1 MKMELGIDTN
11 GLTQNQVDKLEK
23 SIAGAI
29 EANENNRQVELQQ
42 TQAAFEIQR
51 RGQNLP
57 GDVGKNFGLFSDG
70 FDLHGRLDN
79 LGPFANTYPGSYFFS
94 GFFGGNGH
102 GSYGAGY
109 GGFSGHGLFGGLG
122 QGSHTAFKRN
132 TQLAHRK
139 MALCVS
145 AYKGFGLAKN
155 VIDLMANFA
164 AEGLRIRHPNKT
176 VERFLNRWAYHVGL
190 ECRVKDILRY
200 YYKYGNVFVYRT
212 LGELD
217 ENMYMKMRRSRAKV
231 SSGIPGFKVATKEL
245 DPVTNPQ
252 QTERLEQVQKEK
264 KKPVGKRQLP
274 WQYTLLNPFQMELRG
289 TKFFGGQRWVFV
301 LDNNTVNEI
310 RNNKIKSQ
318 YGSYIDFL
326 DETDINLPQE
336 FKNLSNS
343 LSKDAPDG
351 EHNDPR
357 IVELDQRK
365 LYTMHYMKDDHE
377 DWAEPLLWP
386 VMADIFYKNK
396 LRQMDISVCNS
407 VINAITIFKL
417 GNFKEG
423 YIPPKEHFSKFSEFL
438 RTPTQAMNMVWND
451 AISIESN
458 YPPVDK
464 ILGIQKYE
472 SVDRDILRGIGIPDT
487 LIGGQVKSNFSTGF
501 LGVRTLL
508 ERLEE
513 GRNTVIRWLTKELE
527 LIVETFGIRKL
538 PSIRFGKMSLRDE
551 KAEKQLILQL
561 LDRNIISIQAVLE
574 TFGEEFEIELERLRE
589 EESVRENTGLFQKH
603 SPYTDPINDLDV
615 EEQMAKEAEIKFQ
628 EKRLTHKLKL
638 QENKSKKANN
648 RPDRNSGPNGRPGGT
663 DGIPQ
668 ETKRETKPQGMA
680 WLVDYEQTKA
690 TAIEF
695 VNKVEKVV
703 SKSLLRAVGKKDKR
717 SLTKH
722 EMAGLE
728 AITFAVASQCSLE
741 NTTITVD
748 YVEGILRENPTID
761 GKVYAL
767 YNNMLKSNMTLRD
780 RKIAMASAIAY
791 CQLQGGE

>member
-1 MKMELGIDTN
+1 MSIELGIDTKDLDN
-11 GLTQNQVDKLEK
+11 KQIAAMEK
-23 SIAGAI
+23 SVAGAI
-29 EANENNRQVELQQ
+29 EVNKENAQREMAM
-42 TQAAFEIQR
+42 TQASFEIQR

-57 GDVGKNFGLFSDG
+57 GDIGKNFGLFTDG
-70 FDLHGRLDN
+70 FGLHGRLDN

-94 GFFGGNGH
+94 GFFGGDGYGSH
-102 GSYGAGY
+102 GGGDYAGY
-109 GGFSGHGLFGGLG
+109 GLFGGYG

-132 TQLAHRK
+132 TNLAHRK
-139 MALCVS
+139 MGLCVS

-164 AEGLRIRHPNKT
+164 AEGLRIKHPNKT
-176 VERFLNRWAYHVGL
+176 VESFLNRWAYHVDL

-212 LGELD
+212 LGQLD
-217 ENMYMKMRRSRAKV
+217 ENTYMKMRRSRAKL
-231 SSGIPGFKVATKEL
+231 SKGMPGFNIAKDL
-245 DPVTNPQ
+245 DPTSDPQ
-252 QTERLEQVQKEK
+252 QTEKFEQTQQEK
-264 KKPVGKRQLP
+264 KKPVAKRNLP
-274 WQYTLLNPFQMELRG
+274 WKYTLLNPFQMELRG
-289 TKFFGGQRWVFV
+289 SKFFGSHRWVFV
-301 LDNNTVNEI
+301 LDNNTVNQI
-310 RNNKIKSQ
+310 RNNAIKNK
-318 YGSYIDFL
+318 YNTYTDFL
-326 DETDINLPQE
+326 DETDVNLPQE
-336 FKNLSNS
+336 FRNLSNT

-351 EHNDPR
+351 ENNDPR
-357 IVELDQRK
+357 VVELDQTK

-407 VINAITIFKL
+407 VINAVTIYKL
-417 GNFKEG
+417 GNYKEG
-423 YIPPKEHFSKFSEFL
+423 FIATKEMMSKFSEFL

-451 AISIESN
+451 AISIEST
-458 YPPVDK
+458 YPPVEK

-513 GRNTVIRWLTKELE
+513 GRNTVIRWLMKELE
-527 LIVETFGIRKL
+527 LIVETFGIRRM

-574 TFGEEFEIELERLRE
+574 TFGEEFEIELQRLKEENEVRE
-589 EESVRENTGLFQKH
+589 ETGLFQKH

-615 EEQMAKEAEIKFQ
+615 EEQMNKEAELKLQ

-638 QENKSKKANN
+638 QENKNKQKPD
-648 RPDRNSGPNGRPGGT
+648 RPDKNAGPNGRPGGT

-680 WLVDYEQTKA
+680 WLVDYEKTKA
-690 TAIEF
+690 DALKF
-695 VNKVEKVV
+695 VDKVEKVV
-703 SKSLLRAVGKKDKR
+703 AKQVLEAVGKKDKR
-717 SLTKH
+717 SLTKD

-728 AITFAVASQCSLE
+728 AITFAVASQCSLV
-741 NTTITVD
+741 TPVSVD
-748 YVEGILRENPTID
+748 VVKSVIKRSPNINGH
-761 GKVYAL
+761 VYSV
-767 YNNMLKSNMTLRD
+767 YKDMLKSDMTLRD
-780 RKIAMASAIAY
+780 RKVAMASAIAY
-791 CQLQGGE
+791 FILQNGD